1 MKKNLTQKLT
11 LMGICVALN
20 ILGAFIALILRIPI
34 LLDSI
39 GTIMV
44 AAFLGPT
51 YAVTTGLVSSIISG
65 VTYDIYSLYF
75 APVQIIVGAI
85 AGILYKKDILKG
97 KKIFVS
103 VILLSVF
110 SALAGAIIA
119 AFVFDG
125 VTSSAS
131 SYIVQMLS
139 AIGISKVVSIFI
151 IQFLMD
157 YADRLISVAI
167 VNSVIGKLPKVII
180 ERLRG

>member
-75 APVQIIVGAI
+75 APVQIIVGVI

-97 KKIFVS
+97 KKIFIS

-157 YADRLISVAI
+157 YADRLISVVI